1 MTMVKSM
8 YRGFVTAG
16 MFVVRLMLLGLMAL
30 FQLTVGGA
38 EIRPAPE
45 AAAA

>member
-1 MTMVKSM
+1 MVRSM
-8 YRGFVTAG
+8 YREFVTAG
-16 MFVVRLMLLGLMAL
+16 MFFVRMMLLGLMAL
-30 FQLTVGGA
+30 FQYTVGGA

>member
-1 MTMVKSM
+1 MTTVRSL

-38 EIRPAPE
+38 EIRSARQAS
-45 AAAA
+45 AA